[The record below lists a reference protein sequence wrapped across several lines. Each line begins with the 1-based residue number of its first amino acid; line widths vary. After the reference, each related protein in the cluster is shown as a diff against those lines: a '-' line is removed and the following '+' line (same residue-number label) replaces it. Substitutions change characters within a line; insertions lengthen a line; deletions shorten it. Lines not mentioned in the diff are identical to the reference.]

1 MRYREVYLFR
11 LVPALHLPL
20 LPKGTYQEMLREG
33 ERGDKMPEE
42 RLRDGRSVYT
52 SKAGVGWEGAV
63 EFGELAE

>member
-1 MRYREVYLFR
+1 
-11 LVPALHLPL
+11 
-20 LPKGTYQEMLREG
+20 MLREG